1 MKRFMMAATTAAMI
15 LGSTGLAMAQSG
27 GNSGGDGSPGPDR
40 SPATVNPSATEVQT
54 LLGSKGYTNVSAV
67 QTGNANGKVK
77 AHAMKNGAPVNLEID
92 MNTGSVVEVK

>member
-1 MKRFMMAATTAAMI
+1 MKRFLLSATVASIIM
-15 LGSTGLAMAQSG
+15 GSAGLAMAQSAG
-27 GNSGGDGSPGPDR
+27 SEKDGAPGPDR
-40 SPATVNPSATEVQT
+40 GAAATMPSATEVNT
-54 LLGSKGYTNVSAV
+54 LLTSKGYTNVSAV

>member
-15 LGSTGLAMAQSG
+15 LGSAGVAMAQS
-27 GNSGGDGSPGPDR
+27 GNSGGDGAPGPDR
-40 SPATVNPSATEVQT
+40 GAAATMPSATEVQT

-92 MNTGSVVEVK
+92 MTTGSVIEVK